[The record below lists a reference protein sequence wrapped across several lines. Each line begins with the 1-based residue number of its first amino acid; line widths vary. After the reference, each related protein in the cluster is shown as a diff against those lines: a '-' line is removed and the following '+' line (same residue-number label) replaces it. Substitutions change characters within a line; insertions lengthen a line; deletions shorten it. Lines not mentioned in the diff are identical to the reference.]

1 MKLPDAEP
9 VKENAVIT
17 SPREL
22 LDAVRNVLSGAS
34 GLFIKVFGKKGGS
47 RYYMTILFDRSKL
60 LAAEGQEVGSGSVI
74 TGSQAIDLFREL
86 VKGPIVVD
94 LYGLDEIA
102 VKVSIADN
110 LDAYAQTPKVSI
122 EELFSA
128 PAQKPVEKSLSKPA
142 PKPQEKPAPVKP
154 PVKTVEK
161 RTEKK
166 APAKATAGEV
176 EVVIEIPGGEVLD
189 GALKEYAKHLV
200 SEAKRIR
207 TLQLSRIA
215 FSGELTEGVVY
226 LNVHIYGHS
235 EGQMRGVAEKRMLHA
250 ISKYAPIILR
260 EADIKPILR
269 DVKVVLNGREVAPKE
284 IVDREKKKTG
294 KVDRE
299 GRITLSVLEDV
310 WPYFSSMVRT
320 AVGEI
325 SDAGIKVTG
334 ATFDI
339 RGWKEFEV
347 NAKLAVETS
356 VSKEDVEKVVRDV
369 ITRHAKELGKTIDR
383 YITVHDIEVEVVEAV
398 RPVVPSIATSAK
410 AQQVLAKKEDLE
422 KEVEKLLQQAGIE
435 ELSFLTEEKKKES
448 ERALLRSRI
457 EPAMELLKSR
467 LYTELKLIPRVT
479 FKWLKLNWEVKGGTV
494 YLDLEASFI
503 KEEVGGLFGSFSG
516 IDEGKLKQDARDT
529 ILRVIRDVSKEYGVS
544 IKLKKL
550 NVMVR

>member
-17 SPREL
+17 SPGEL
-22 LDAVRNVLSGAS
+22 LNEIRNVLSGAS
-34 GLFIKVFGKKGGS
+34 GLFIKVFGKKGSS
-47 RYYMTILFDRSKL
+47 RYYITILFDRSKV
-60 LAAEGQEVGSGSVI
+60 LAAEGQEVSSGSVV

-86 VKGPIVVD
+86 LKGPLVVD
-94 LYGLDEIA
+94 LYALDEIG

-110 LDAYAQTPKVSI
+110 LDAYGQTPKVSI
-122 EELFSA
+122 GELLSA
-128 PAQKPVEKSLSKPA
+128 PVQKPVEKPVPKPA
-142 PKPQEKPAPVKP
+142 PKPQEKPAPVRP

-161 RTEKK
+161 KTEKK
-166 APAKATAGEV
+166 APEKAGGEV

-269 DVKVVLNGREVAPKE
+269 DVKVILNGKEVAPKE
-284 IVDREKKKTG
+284 IVDKEKKKTG

-325 SDAGIKVTG
+325 NEAGIKVTG

-347 NAKLAVETS
+347 NAKIAVETS
-356 VSKEDVEKVVRDV
+356 IPRENVEKVVRDV

-383 YITVHDIEVEVVEAV
+383 YITVHNIEVEVVEAV
-398 RPVVPSIATSAK
+398 KPVAPSIATSAK
-410 AQQVLAKKEDLE
+410 AQQVLAKKKELE

-435 ELSFLTEEKKKES
+435 ELSFLTEEKKRES
-448 ERALLRSRI
+448 EQALLRSRI
-457 EPAMELLKSR
+457 EPAIELLKSR
-467 LYTELKLIPRVT
+467 LHTELKLIPRVT
-479 FKWLKLNWEVKGGTV
+479 FKWLKLNWEAKGSTV

-529 ILRVIRDVSKEYGVS
+529 ILRVIRDVSKEYGIS

>member
-17 SPREL
+17 SPGEL
-22 LDAVRNVLSGAS
+22 LNEIRNVLSGAS
-34 GLFIKVFGKKGGS
+34 GLFIKVFGKKGSS
-47 RYYMTILFDRSKL
+47 RYYITILFDRSKV
-60 LAAEGQEVGSGSVI
+60 LAAEGQEVSSGSVV

-86 VKGPIVVD
+86 LKGPLVVD
-94 LYGLDEIA
+94 LYALDEIG

-110 LDAYAQTPKVSI
+110 LDAYGQTPKVSI
-122 EELFSA
+122 GELFSA
-128 PAQKPVEKSLSKPA
+128 PVQKPVEKPLSKPA

-154 PVKTVEK
+154 PVKTVER

-166 APAKATAGEV
+166 APEKAGGEV
-176 EVVIEIPGGEVLD
+176 EVVIEIPGGEALD

-269 DVKVVLNGREVAPKE
+269 DVKVILNGKEVAPKE

-325 SDAGIKVTG
+325 NEAGIKVTG

-356 VSKEDVEKVVRDV
+356 IPRENVEKVVRDV

-383 YITVHDIEVEVVEAV
+383 YITVHNIEVEVVEAV
-398 RPVVPSIATSAK
+398 KPVASSIATSAK
-410 AQQVLAKKEDLE
+410 AQQVLAKKKELE

-448 ERALLRSRI
+448 EQALLRSRI
-457 EPAMELLKSR
+457 EPAIELLKSR
-467 LYTELKLIPRVT
+467 LHTELKLIPRVT
-479 FKWLKLNWEVKGGTV
+479 FKWLKLNWEARGSTV

-529 ILRVIRDVSKEYGVS
+529 ILRVIRDVSKEYGIS